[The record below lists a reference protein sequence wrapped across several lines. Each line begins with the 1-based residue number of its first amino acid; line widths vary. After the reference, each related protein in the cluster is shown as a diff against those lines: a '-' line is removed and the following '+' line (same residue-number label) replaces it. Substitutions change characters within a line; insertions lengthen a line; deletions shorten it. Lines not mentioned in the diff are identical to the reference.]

1 MIIVKA
7 RLELVVKGDCWDEV
21 GGIYWEVWGRIR
33 WVVIEGFKYQ
43 MVVELFDFIDF
54 FYT

>member
-1 MIIVKA
+1 MRVDWEIGGLRRMIIVKA

-33 WVVIEGFKYQ
+33 WVVIEGFKY
-43 MVVELFDFIDF
+43 
-54 FYT
+54 